1 MVDAVGA
8 TQRLHRIMLA
18 WDYWEVNEKLEESGG
33 VFDKLRAVPSS
44 FSSMKVRPGTHAAA
58 VHGHPRIAARALCTS
73 SALAVVTSTCGNQGA
88 MRCGTI
94 PWAVVLKL
102 LDSSL
107 MHGQSLQSADSS
119 VKGALAG
126 GWWSL
131 TPPTG
136 WSPTP

>member
-58 VHGHPRIAARALCTS
+58 VHGHPRMAARALCTS
-73 SALAVVTSTCGNQGA
+73 SALAVVTSTCGNQGT

-94 PWAVVLKL
+94 PWAVV
-102 LDSSL
+102 SSTAASCMGNHCRAL
-107 MHGQSLQSADSS
+107 TVVSRVHVLVDGGHSLHRPD
-119 VKGALAG
+119 GH
-126 GWWSL
+126 
-131 TPPTG
+131 PPTD
-136 WSPTP
+136 